1 VLKITAQ
8 LSVAGLLARAQNK
21 YIAATLSQNGENS
34 SFIQKQS
41 YYSHLNIQSFV
52 YYINIIQA

>member
-41 YYSHLNIQSFV
+41 YYSHSISNHLFITL
-52 YYINIIQA
+52 I